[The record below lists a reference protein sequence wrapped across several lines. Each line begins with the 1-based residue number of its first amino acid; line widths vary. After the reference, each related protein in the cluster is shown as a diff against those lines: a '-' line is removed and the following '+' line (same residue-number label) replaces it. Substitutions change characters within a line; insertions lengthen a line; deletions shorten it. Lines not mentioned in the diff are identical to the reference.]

1 MDFLQSLLELLLVWI
16 GHHPYWAGTIIF
28 LVSLSESL
36 VIVGLLVPGTVI
48 MFGVGALVAAGA
60 LELWPT
66 LVLAA
71 AGAVA
76 GDGMSYWLGYHYHDR
91 LRQWWPFNRH
101 PELLRRGEE
110 FFHRHGG
117 KSVLLG
123 RFVGPVRPVIPVVA
137 GMLNMPPRRF
147 LVVNV
152 LSALGWAPGY
162 ILPGVVFGASLGLAS
177 AVASRLAVIVVL
189 LLLILW
195 ITVWAVRHIVKLL
208 QPRAEAMA
216 GRVLGWSRR
225 HPVPGVITAVLVDPK
240 QPELRGMAIWAL
252 LLLTPGW
259 GLLAGLE
266 MLDAAPL
273 ARLDSAVFHILQ
285 GLRTPWADQ
294 FIVLLGQLGDAQVL
308 VPLMLAVTLMLVL
321 LRHRH
326 AAAHWLAAFGFG
338 VLLVAG
344 MQFVLHLPRPLHAL
358 PVQFQLFSHAAMSML
373 VYGFLAV
380 LLARELPAPR
390 RWLPYVGASMLIVG
404 VAVARLYLGVHGLSE
419 VLAGLLGGLL
429 WVALLGVSYRRHPA
443 PPVPL
448 TMLGA
453 TSLLVLLLAG
463 ALHVSAHHARDVEQ
477 YAVHHRLRTVDAEAW
492 WDGAWQELPAYRKD
506 LKGEPS
512 QPLTLQWLGDID
524 ELRRYLAARGWHEPV
539 DLDLKTMLVWLT
551 PSPVLAELP
560 VLPQV
565 HDGRHESLLMV
576 RALPGGEKQLVLRLW
591 TADARTRDGNTP
603 LWIGNVTRQHVSK
616 RIPLFTVA
624 RSEAVFKQPLAEF
637 EGALDGLTWKRVQ
650 RTGLHETRYNN
661 WNGEVILLRAG
672 LAGYSLSQ

>member
-1 MDFLQSLLELLLVWI
+1 MDFLHSLLESLLVWI
-16 GHHPYWAGTIIF
+16 GQHPYWAGTAVF
-28 LVSLSESL
+28 LVSLAESL
-36 VIVGLLVPGTVI
+36 AVVGLLIPGTVV

-60 LELWPT
+60 MELWST
-66 LVLAA
+66 LALAA
-71 AGAVA
+71 AGAVV
-76 GDGMSYWLGYHYHDR
+76 GDSMSYWLGYHYHDR

-123 RFVGPVRPVIPVVA
+123 RFIGPVRPVIPVVA

-147 LVVNV
+147 MVVNV
-152 LSALGWAPGY
+152 LSALGWAPAY

-189 LLLILW
+189 LLVILW
-195 ITVWAVRHIVKLL
+195 ITVWAVLRIARLL
-208 QPRAEAMA
+208 QRHAEPMA
-216 GRVLGWSRR
+216 ACVLGWSRK
-225 HPVPGVITAVLVDPK
+225 HPMLGMITAVLVDPK

-252 LLLTPGW
+252 LLLVLGL
-259 GLLAGLE
+259 GLLGGLE
-266 MLDAAPL
+266 ALNTAPL
-273 ARLDSAVFHILQ
+273 ARLDNAVFYILQ

-294 FIVLLGQLGDAQVL
+294 FIVLLGQLGDAHVI
-308 VPLMLAVTLMLVL
+308 VPLMLAVTLALAL
-321 LRHRH
+321 LQHRH

-338 VLLVAG
+338 VLLVGG
-344 MQFVLHLPRPLHAL
+344 MQIVLHLPRPLHML
-358 PVQFQLFSHAAMSML
+358 PGQLQIFSHVAMSML

-429 WVALLGVSYRRHPA
+429 WVALLGVSYRRHLA

-448 TMLGA
+448 AALGA
-453 TSLLVLLLAG
+453 TGALVLVLAG
-463 ALHVSAHHARDVEQ
+463 TLHISMHHARDVEQ
-477 YAVHHRLRTVDAEAW
+477 YAVHYSERTVDAQAW
-492 WDGAWQELPAYRKD
+492 WNGAWQDLPAYRKD
-506 LKGEPS
+506 LQGEPS
-512 QPLTLQWLGDID
+512 QPLTLQWLGDIG

-539 DLDLKTMLVWLT
+539 DLELKALLVWLT
-551 PSPVLAELP
+551 PNPVLTELP

-576 RALPGGEKQLVLRLW
+576 HALPVSAQERHLVLRLW
-591 TADARTRDGNTP
+591 TADARTSDGNTP
-603 LWIGNVTRQHVSK
+603 LWIGNVTRHRISK
-616 RIPLFTVA
+616 KIPLFTVA
-624 RSEAVFKQPLAEF
+624 RSEEVFRQPLAEF
-637 EGALDGLTWKRVQ
+637 EGTLDGLAWKRVQ
-650 RTGLHETRYNN
+650 RTGLRETRYND
-661 WNGEVILLRAG
+661 WNGEGILMRATPG
-672 LAGYSLSQ
+672 NY

>member
-1 MDFLQSLLELLLVWI
+1 MDFLQSLLESLLTWV
-16 GHHPYWAGTIIF
+16 GHHPYWAGTFVF
-28 LVSLSESL
+28 LVSLAESL
-36 VIVGLLVPGTVI
+36 AVVGLLIPGTVV

-66 LVLAA
+66 LALAA
-71 AGAVA
+71 AGAVV
-76 GDGMSYWLGYHYHDR
+76 GDSMSYWLGYHYHDR
-91 LRQWWPFNRH
+91 LRQWWPFSRH

-147 LVVNV
+147 MVVNV
-152 LSALGWAPGY
+152 LSALGWAPAY

-195 ITVWAVRHIVKLL
+195 ITVWGVLRIARLL
-208 QPRAEAMA
+208 QRHAEPMA
-216 GRVLGWSRR
+216 ARVLGWSRK
-225 HPVPGVITAVLVDPK
+225 HPMLGVITAVLVDPK

-252 LLLTPGW
+252 LLLVL
-259 GLLAGLE
+259 GLGLMGGLE
-266 MLDAAPL
+266 ALNTAPL
-273 ARLDSAVFHILQ
+273 ARLDNAVFYILQ

-294 FIVLLGQLGDAQVL
+294 FIVLLGQLGDAQVI
-308 VPLMLAVTLMLVL
+308 VPLMLAVTLMLAL
-321 LRHRH
+321 SQHRH
-326 AAAHWLAAFGFG
+326 AAAHWLAALGFG
-338 VLLVAG
+338 LLLAGG
-344 MQFVLHLPRPLHAL
+344 MQIVLHLPRPLHML
-358 PVQFQLFSHAAMSML
+358 PGQLQIFSHVAMSML

-390 RWLPYVGASMLIVG
+390 RWLPYVGASLLIVG

-429 WVALLGVSYRRHPA
+429 WAALLGVSYRRHLA

-448 TMLGA
+448 TALGA
-453 TSLLVLLLAG
+453 TGALVLLLAG
-463 ALHVSAHHARDVEQ
+463 TLHISMHHARDVEQ
-477 YAVHHRLRTVDAEAW
+477 HAVRHSVRTVDAQAW
-492 WDGAWQELPAYRKD
+492 WNGAWQDLPAYRKD

-512 QPLTLQWLGDID
+512 QPLTLQWLGSIG
-524 ELRRYLAARGWHEPV
+524 ELRRYLAARGWYDPV
-539 DLDLKTMLVWLT
+539 DLELKTLLVWLT
-551 PSPVLAELP
+551 PNPVLAELP

-576 RALPGGEKQLVLRLW
+576 HGLPGQERQLVLRLW
-591 TADARTRDGNTP
+591 TADARAADGNTP
-603 LWIGNVTRQHVSK
+603 LWVGNVTRHRVSK
-616 RIPLFTVA
+616 KIPLFTVA
-624 RSEAVFKQPLAEF
+624 RSEAVFSQPLAEF
-637 EGALDGLTWKRVQ
+637 ERALDGLAWKRVQ
-650 RTGLHETRYNN
+650 RTGWREARYNN
-661 WNGEVILLRAG
+661 WNGEVILLRAAPG
-672 LAGYSLSQ
+672 N